1 MLRTGRIGHQIVRV
15 TTLVFCSLW
24 ALAALT
30 PAAWS
35 GSVQPELATAVL
47 RSHPDD
53 RVPVV
58 VRLEPAPHAVP
69 LRLPETRAELVALRR
84 AQADA
89 SATAAIA
96 MLRAAEREGRAE
108 SLAVLWIA
116 HAVTARIAP
125 ELVPRL
131 AGLPGVLEVRLDRPV
146 TPDDGDGDTS
156 GPSPTAPRTNAITQ
170 LNADDVWAAGYTG
183 RRVVVAIIDDGVN
196 IAHPDLADHLW
207 VNPGE
212 IAGDGTDN
220 DGNGKVDDVH
230 GWNFGSNNTSLTDL
244 QNHGTPVAGLALGDG
259 TAGTQTGVA
268 PDAELMVLKR
278 GSTESTMWAAS
289 QYAIEEGADLVL
301 QARSVNRNAS
311 PPPDFGSWRT
321 VTDNELAGGIVR
333 VNSAGNCFGCTETV
347 PYQVNAPANAPPPLL
362 HPAQTL
368 IGGVSSVIAVGNVDL
383 GDNISA
389 SSRRGPSEWIDLK
402 AADPTYPYDMPLAFR
417 DYPYAGGA
425 QQGLLK
431 PDVSNYGDG
440 STAPSA
446 FWEGANA
453 DYIVGNFNGTS
464 GAAGH
469 TAGVVALLLE
479 ARPGATPAQ
488 IAQVLYSTARD
499 RGAAGWDPFYGE
511 GIVDAYAALLA
522 INAPC
527 FGSGGDVDGDSVCG
541 AVDNCPALA
550 NPTQANLDG
559 DALGDACDPDQ
570 DGDGFNGGAGN
581 PDCDDRDPAVKPTA
595 AELCDLIDN
604 DCDSTIDENPEAGAH
619 SCSDGN
625 LCTADLC
632 GAGGTCAVAASGACG
647 VTGKVTYYRISDAD
661 RNGSSND
668 PAELTGLDPVAGIG
682 IDLVG
687 SGLLPDTLTAAD
699 GSFSLPGLF
708 GNLTLVPLGRV
719 NAPRAEGAA
728 LGAISGLDAA
738 AIAKHSVGLE
748 TLTNLQRVAA
758 DVSDSGTISSFDA
771 SLVSQYVVGL
781 IDHFP
786 AGTHRSSDWA
796 FVRCDGGLPAN
807 CPVWPPHPPVASYSW
822 SPLAQPETAPIH
834 AILYG
839 DVTGNWPLVAAL
851 DGDVFTALSAP
862 AEAPALSPRPAA
874 APVPPPPLRGA
885 NDSARLVRIAGPTR
899 LADGLYR
906 VVIGLRR
913 ADGILALDLRAPD
926 PGRGTRIVAV
936 RPTGLAANWQ
946 ASLGPP
952 GPAGQRVSLYGTTPL
967 AGRGAVLEIDFEA
980 ARTPERG
987 EWPFAVEASANEGA
1001 IPVR

>member
-1 MLRTGRIGHQIVRV
+1 MAVPVQRTGRLGHQIIRV
-15 TTLVFCSLW
+15 PILALCSLC

-35 GSVQPELATAVL
+35 GSVQPELAAAVL
-47 RSHPDD
+47 RSRPDE

-84 AQADA
+84 SQADA
-89 SATAAIA
+89 SAAAVMA
-96 MLRAAEREGRAE
+96 MLRTAEREGRAE
-108 SLAVLWIA
+108 SPAVLWIA

-156 GPSPTAPRTNAITQ
+156 GPSPTAPRTTAITK

-220 DGNGKVDDVH
+220 DGNGRVDDVH
-230 GWNFGSNNTSLTDL
+230 GWNFGSSNTSLTDL

-301 QARSVNRNAS
+301 QARSVRRYDPAGI
-311 PPPDFGSWRT
+311 PDYGSWRT
-321 VTDNELAGGIVR
+321 VTDNELAAGIIR
-333 VNSAGNCFGCTETV
+333 VNSAGNCLGCTEGLTPENP

-362 HPAQTL
+362 HSAQTL
-368 IGGVSSVIAVGNVDL
+368 IGGLSSVIAVGNVDL
-383 GDNISA
+383 GDTISGT
-389 SSRRGPSEWIDLK
+389 SRRGPSEWIDLK
-402 AADPTYPYDMPLAFR
+402 ASDPTYPYDMPLAYR

-479 ARPGATPAQ
+479 AKPGATPAQ
-488 IAQVLYSTARD
+488 IAQALYSTARD
-499 RGAAGWDPFYGE
+499 RGPAGWDPFYGE
-511 GIVDAYAALLA
+511 GIVDAWAALAA
-522 INAPC
+522 IGAPC
-527 FGSGGDVDGDSVCG
+527 LGQQGDADGDSVCQ

-570 DGDGFNGGAGN
+570 DGDGFDGGAGN
-581 PDCDDRDPAVKPTA
+581 PDCDDRDPAVKPSA
-595 AELCDLIDN
+595 AELCDLLDN
-604 DCDSTIDENPEAGAH
+604 DCDASVDENPEAGAN
-619 SCSDGN
+619 SCSDGDI
-625 LCTADLC
+625 CTADLC
-632 GAGGTCAVAASGACG
+632 GAGGTCSIAASGACG
-647 VTGKVTYYRISDAD
+647 VTGTVTYYRISDAD

-682 IDLVG
+682 IDLVDAG
-687 SGLLPDTLTAAD
+687 FLPDTLTAAD
-699 GSFSLPGLF
+699 GSFSFPGLF
-708 GNLTLVPLGRV
+708 GEVALVPLGRV
-719 NAPRAEGAA
+719 NAPRAEGGAA
-728 LGAISGLDAA
+728 GAISGLDAA

-748 TLTNLQRVAA
+748 TLTNLQQIAA

-786 AGTHRSSDWA
+786 AGTQRDSD
-796 FVRCDGGLPAN
+796 
-807 CPVWPPHPPVASYSW
+807 CPR
-822 SPLAQPETAPIH
+822 TAPPGRPTRRSR
-834 AILYG
+834 ATPG
-839 DVTGNWPLVAAL
+839 RR
-851 DGDVFTALSAP
+851 SC
-862 AEAPALSPRPAA
+862 SPRPRRSTRSSTATSPGTGRSWRGSTGTSSRPA
-874 APVPPPPLRGA
+874 RSPPRRRRRPSG
-885 NDSARLVRIAGPTR
+885 RL
-899 LADGLYR
+899 
-906 VVIGLRR
+906 
-913 ADGILALDLRAPD
+913 
-926 PGRGTRIVAV
+926 PGRSPR
-936 RPTGLAANWQ
+936 RQ
-946 ASLGPP
+946 C
-952 GPAGQRVSLYGTTPL
+952 
-967 AGRGAVLEIDFEA
+967 A
-980 ARTPERG
+980 ARTTRRG
-987 EWPFAVEASANEGA
+987 WSGSPGRPGSRAASTAS
-1001 IPVR
+1001 